1 MNEKNDGGERSN
13 DVQCSD
19 AIQPTM
25 QKTPDAPEQDLA
37 PDEADEHQEPE
48 SNRTDSGKLIIR
60 NYRKDFR
67 LSPDKKDSSKT
78 TIKTEQTAFTD
89 YTDDMKAPLPFLMAF
104 QDSSGHRYLMDSNDP
119 STFFK
124 NLNQMHPW
132 LSNKGFLLE
141 FKSGMPI
148 TELKYFEFLKMNAK
162 TINRF
167 SCVPEIVQ
175 DPQTFYL
182 GNCQDRFEG
191 DACQFTG
198 EFRKL
203 MSTFTTASIK
213 DEYRLA
219 AALLSPFLT
228 RYYDG
233 KRPLFGIVAP
243 SRSAGKTTVAEY
255 ASHIVQGFM
264 PLNMEGDGKD
274 DAIVNGI
281 PGLSNRFALFDN
293 IVKPNPQKLTRIS
306 RSITDPTI
314 KAWFFLQ
321 AHLKAPNNKVYLA
334 TFNTEES
341 INEDLLARLVVIRMK
356 DRGLMKEGDGA
367 EVMKKLEELLKAR
380 EGVLADIFAG
390 LKLLAERGDESHT
403 QVVHP
408 AVKFEAWS
416 YQISK
421 LLSIFYPEVD
431 CFDFS
436 LSQEDKSFDSEMS
449 NFQGFVDYLYE
460 RFSPSLESEKYKA
473 NALAKYFAEYMKSQQ
488 LSYRYN
494 ANWFAQKWSKMVGNS
509 DGYDITYETGHARER
524 FYSIRRKLAA

>member
-1 MNEKNDGGERSN
+1 MNEKIDGGERSH
-13 DVQCSD
+13 DVQSSS
-19 AIQPTM
+19 AIQPTTF
-25 QKTPDAPEQDLA
+25 KTLNAQEQNQA
-37 PDEADEHQEPE
+37 HDEVDEYQEQE
-48 SNRTDSGKLIIR
+48 SNLTDTGKLIIR

-78 TIKTEQTAFTD
+78 TIKTEQTAYTD

-104 QDSSGHRYLMDSNDP
+104 EDSSGYRYLMDSNDS
-119 STFFK
+119 STYFK
-124 NLNQMHPW
+124 NLTQMHPW
-132 LSNKGFLLE
+132 LSSKGFLLE

-148 TELKYFEFLKMNAK
+148 SEGKYFEFLKMNAK
-162 TINRF
+162 TIKRF

-191 DACQFTG
+191 GTYQLTG

-203 MSTFTTASIK
+203 MKTFTTASLK

-219 AALLSPFLT
+219 AALLSPFLA

-255 ASHIVQGFM
+255 GSHIIQGFM

-274 DAIVNGI
+274 DSVVNGI

-293 IVKPNPQKLTRIS
+293 IVKPNPQKLTRMS

-341 INEDLLARLVVIRMK
+341 INEDLLARLVVIRMR

-367 EVMKKLEELLKAR
+367 EVMRKLDEILKAR
-380 EGVLADIFAG
+380 DGVLADIFAG
-390 LKLLAERGDESHT
+390 IKLLAERGGESHPHI
-403 QVVHP
+403 VHP
-408 AVKFEAWS
+408 AVKFEVWS
-416 YQISK
+416 YEVSK

-436 LSQEDKSFDSEMS
+436 LSKEDKSFDSEMM

-460 RFSPSLESEKYKA
+460 RFNLSLESEKYKA
-473 NALAKYFAEYMKSQQ
+473 NALANYFAEYMKSQQ
-488 LSYRYN
+488 LAYRNN

-509 DGYDITYETGHARER
+509 DGYEITYETGHARER
-524 FYSIRRKLAA
+524 LYSIRRKLAA